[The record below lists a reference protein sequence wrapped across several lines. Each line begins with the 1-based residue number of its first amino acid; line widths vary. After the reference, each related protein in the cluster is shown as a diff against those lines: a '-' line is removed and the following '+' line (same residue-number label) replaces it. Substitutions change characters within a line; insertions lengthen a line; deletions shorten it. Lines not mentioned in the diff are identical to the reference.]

1 MINCAFGKRYGLI
14 TIRHV
19 KRGNKNRL
27 VTIKRLLKSGVKFL
41 EATSQH
47 TDNSIFACQNEE
59 FLLKCQLAQ
68 RNEYSHAKR
77 DSRIKSTVT
86 LIFTICS
93 IVASIVDCD
102 TLSAISNL
110 FAVGLVV
117 FNKYSDGHI
126 STHKKHAASIQ
137 QYIDVTLLLRL

>member
-1 MINCAFGKRYGLI
+1 MINCAFSKRHGLI

-19 KRGNKNRL
+19 KLGNKNRL

-41 EATSQH
+41 EATSRH

-77 DSRIKSTVT
+77 ASRIKSTVT

-102 TLSAISNL
+102 TLSAISSL
-110 FAVGLVV
+110 FAVGLVG
-117 FNKYSDGHI
+117 FN
-126 STHKKHAASIQ
+126 
-137 QYIDVTLLLRL
+137 

>member
-1 MINCAFGKRYGLI
+1 M
-14 TIRHV
+14 
-19 KRGNKNRL
+19 
-27 VTIKRLLKSGVKFL
+27 KFL

-77 DSRIKSTVT
+77 ASRIKSTVT

-126 STHKKHAASIQ
+126 SAHKKHAASIQ
-137 QYIDVTLLLRL
+137 Q